1 MLYKKF
7 NMEPKKHEEIL
18 LKLGMF
24 EQQANVLQEQIEAI
38 EKGVNE
44 LGNLSFGLDELR
56 GGIGREILAPIGRG
70 IFLPATISSETLTV
84 DIGEKKFVKKSI
96 SETKEM
102 IGEQIKKLI
111 NVKKELEER
120 LRRISDE
127 LKKELEE

>member
-1 MLYKKF
+1 
-7 NMEPKKHEEIL
+7 MEPKKHEEIL

-120 LRRISDE
+120 LIRISDE